1 MGIYH
6 CFLPCVSRIRELVCI
21 IACPYGRL
29 QGVLLDQQSI
39 VVAYNYKRGEPR
51 GKIQKETPISHG
63 DCVDCNLCVDVC
75 PTGIDIRNGTQLE
88 CVNCT
93 ACIDICNE
101 VMHKTKRKP
110 NLIGFYSDEQIKTN
124 RTQIWNKRT
133 IAYTILLGL
142 LLSITAYLLL
152 TRKPIEATILRTP
165 GMLFQRQA
173 HNKISNLYNYEIIN
187 KTYKPINITLK
198 TNLPESEIQLI
209 GSKQITIPAETVVK
223 GSFFIII
230 PQEKIKSY
238 KTKMK
243 LYLISDQLR
252 VDEVKTNFLGN

>member
-51 GKIQKETPISHG
+51 GKIQKEAPISHG